1 MAKSERKIHRKTR
14 SQNDEGMYD
23 YNSAHLHQ
31 ASETLMR
38 ERNPKRRS
46 ICECAQSAKGSFSN
60 RTFCKEKCS
69 IPIKQY
75 RIQHVFLCINIC
87 WTPRMML
94 TTPEGFGRC

>member
-1 MAKSERKIHRKTR
+1 MAQSERKIHRKTG

-23 YNSAHLHQ
+23 YNLAHLHQ

-38 ERNPKRRS
+38 ERNPKRKN

-60 RTFCKEKCS
+60 MTFYKESEVSLSNNIGFK
-69 IPIKQY
+69 
-75 RIQHVFLCINIC
+75 HVFLCINIC
-87 WTPRMML
+87 WTPRML

>member
-1 MAKSERKIHRKTR
+1 MAQSERKIHLKTR

-38 ERNPKRRS
+38 ERNPKRKS

-75 RIQHVFLCINIC
+75 GIQTCFSMH
-87 WTPRMML
+87 
-94 TTPEGFGRC
+94 